1 MRAESGRNHST
12 HKLYTQTSPRA
23 AHLEHDG
30 LAPLH
35 LTCPQGQLRSQS
47 IADHIRELPEM
58 RAPTLRLRQPSHE
71 KALFRGSAVFK
82 GTSAMPGL
90 DSSTTMG
97 GIHRVQDSTRTPL
110 EEMEESSIRR
120 DGGSGKLDPF
130 RTKSL
135 ELSDRVKVPYLSP
148 GRSVSFCLG

>member
-1 MRAESGRNHST
+1 MREESGRNHST

-97 GIHRVQDSTRTPL
+97 GIHMVQDSTRTHWKRWRKARYDTKG
-110 EEMEESSIRR
+110 RR
-120 DGGSGKLDPF
+120 KRKTGP
-130 RTKSL
+130 
-135 ELSDRVKVPYLSP
+135 LSDQVCRTQQSRKSPVPLP
-148 GRSVSFCLG
+148 W